1 MEYVKLILVLFS
13 ATGFWKLVE
22 ILIKYRYDKKVK
34 IAQEKTLQAQAESQ
48 IVGNWI
54 QWSQTLERRVK
65 EVADENL
72 AMVRQVKKQQERI
85 TELEEKVKKLVQE
98 NMTLHEEIKRLTDN
112 T

>member
-13 ATGFWKLVE
+13 ATGFWKLIE

-34 IAQEKTLQAQAESQ
+34 IAEERTLHAQAESQ

-72 AMVRQVKKQQERI
+72 EMVNLIKKQQERI
-85 TELEEKVKKLVQE
+85 TELEQKVKQLVKE
-98 NMTLHEEIKRLTDN
+98 NLLLHEEIKRLTQ
-112 T
+112 